1 MSAITVLTVEDKV
14 AIQELLARYCRVPD
28 AFVACFASDCTIVR
42 RHVRAN
48 DTPNL
53 AGRRHHVGRVVM
65 ERKGE
70 SVAVKSFS
78 LVTECHGEPSN
89 RLQFAGF
96 YLDVTVKL
104 ETRWLF
110 KTRVIRRWDTEALK
124 LIRGRRAL
132 EPVGRLQRD
141 ERA

>member
-53 AGRRHHVGRVVM
+53 AGRRLT
-65 ERKGE
+65 
-70 SVAVKSFS
+70 SV
-78 LVTECHGEPSN
+78 EE
-89 RLQFAGF
+89 
-96 YLDVTVKL
+96 
-104 ETRWLF
+104 
-110 KTRVIRRWDTEALK
+110 
-124 LIRGRRAL
+124 
-132 EPVGRLQRD
+132 
-141 ERA
+141 